1 MFWRAVANIATPPVE
16 WVPAEG
22 RWWVIRI
29 VVPAVTV
36 AILLTFFFFE
46 WRIDPTW
53 AAANSLYAYALIFG
67 ALAVEFIFLYA
78 FPSVR
83 RIGISPLCLVVD
95 VGIRR
100 FSYPWPEVKQVTR
113 TRVQQ
118 FRWNQVSSVSRTR
131 ISVGSGVFMNW
142 FALSP
147 QQGDRLAQFLR
158 IP

>member
-1 MFWRAVANIATPPVE
+1 MTDIPPPPVE
-16 WVPAEG
+16 WVPGG
-22 RWWVIRI
+22 RSWWVIR
-29 VVPAVTV
+29 VGVPAIALGV
-36 AILLTFFFFE
+36 LLSFFYTE
-46 WRIDPTW
+46 WRTDPSW
-53 AAANSLYAYALIFG
+53 ASTNGPLGWGLVFG
-67 ALAVEFIFLYA
+67 TLAVEFVFLYA

-95 VGIRR
+95 IGITK
-100 FSYPWPEVKQVTR
+100 FTYSWQDVNKITR
-113 TRVQQ
+113 TRVNK

-131 ISVGSGVFMNW
+131 ISVGSGFFMNW